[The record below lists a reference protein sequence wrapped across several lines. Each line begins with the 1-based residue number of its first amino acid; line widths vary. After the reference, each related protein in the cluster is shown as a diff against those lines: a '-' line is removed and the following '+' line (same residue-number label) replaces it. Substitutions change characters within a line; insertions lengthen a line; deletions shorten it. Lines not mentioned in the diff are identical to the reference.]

1 MRNNAEVVRMLS
13 VRGPI
18 LAALFSRPRWKYRE
32 AQGLDRSK
40 APFARKYKQQLA
52 RYPALVGRQGRHR
65 EDFSRLDSASL
76 DSCQCR
82 PDILRYGT
90 FD

>member
-1 MRNNAEVVRMLS
+1 MRNNAEVVRILS
-13 VRGPI
+13 VRGPMS
-18 LAALFSRPRWKYRE
+18 AAPSARPRWKYRQ

-40 APFARKYKQQLA
+40 APFVRNYKQQLV
-52 RYPALVGRQGRHR
+52 RYPALAGRQRRHR
-65 EDFSRLDSASL
+65 EVSSQFDSASL